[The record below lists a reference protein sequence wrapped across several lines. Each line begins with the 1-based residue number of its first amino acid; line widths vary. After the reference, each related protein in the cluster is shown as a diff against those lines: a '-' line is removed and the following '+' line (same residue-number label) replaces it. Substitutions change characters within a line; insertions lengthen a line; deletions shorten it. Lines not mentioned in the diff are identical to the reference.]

1 VNKLLIISGP
11 TATGKTDL
19 AVDLAKKYNG
29 ELVSTDSCQIYT
41 GLNIGTG
48 KDQPDETPIHLVDII
63 NPDQKFSVSQ
73 FQKAGLEV
81 INKLHSQ
88 NKLPVLVGCSGF
100 YLDSLI
106 NPNYNTFSIPPSKFW
121 RFISTK
127 LSVKTLQKIYKF
139 LDKDGFSKLNNSDI
153 NNHYR
158 LTRRIEINLSN
169 KKNKASLS
177 REVEPMK
184 LGTEGFD
191 ILHISLIAPLDLLYQ
206 RIDTR
211 VQKRL
216 DIGFFT
222 EIIGLLKKYKWS
234 DPGLQIAAYQC
245 LKPYFKNKTDDI
257 LQDCLQKWRYAEH
270 SDARRQS
277 TYFKSRYSE
286 KALFFDITKSDY
298 QTGVFEKVDKW
309 YNKL

>member
-1 VNKLLIISGP
+1 MLNKLLIISGP

-121 RFISTK
+121 RFISSK

-139 LDKDGFSKLNNSDI
+139 LDKDGFLKLNNSDL

-158 LTRRIEINLSN
+158 LTRRIEI
-169 KKNKASLS
+169 KLS
-177 REVEPMK
+177 RKSPLSK
-184 LGTEGFD
+184 GDLKGFD

-206 RIDTR
+206 RIDNR

-216 DIGFFT
+216 DIGFFA
-222 EIIGLLKKYKWS
+222 EITSLLKKYKWS

-245 LKPYFKNKTDDI
+245 LKPYFKNKTDDV

-277 TYFKSRYSE
+277 TYFKSRYSD
-286 KALFFDITKSDY
+286 KALFFDVTKPDY